1 VQRLWA
7 PWRLKYVTGA
17 AAGES
22 PACVFCAALD
32 RAGPSP
38 YLVFRGEC
46 TFAILNKYPYNN
58 GHLMVVP
65 MRHIA
70 RLADATAAELTEL
83 ITLTRVAEMALTESY
98 GAHGINV
105 GMNLGRPAGA
115 GVVGHLH
122 VHLVPRWDGD
132 TNFMTVVGDTRVVPE
147 EPAAS
152 VARLK
157 PVFERLAAAP
167 SAGDAPCS
175 SS

>member
-1 VQRLWA
+1 MGGKDA
-7 PWRLKYVTGA
+7 
-17 AAGES
+17 
-22 PACVFCAALD
+22 ACVFCAALD
-32 RAGPSP
+32 PASPSP
-38 YLVFRGEC
+38 HVVFRGERV
-46 TFAILNKYPYNN
+46 FVILNKYPYNN

-65 MRHIA
+65 VRHVA
-70 RLADATAAELTEL
+70 RLAEASAEEL
-83 ITLTRVAEMALTESY
+83 IELIKLTQVSESALTESY

-157 PVFERLAAAP
+157 PVFERLTAR
-167 SAGDAPCS
+167 S
-175 SS
+175 

>member
-1 VQRLWA
+1 M
-7 PWRLKYVTGA
+7 TGA
-17 AAGES
+17 AGGGPA
-22 PACVFCAALD
+22 ACVFCAALD
-32 RAGPSP
+32 PAAPSP
-38 YLVFRGEC
+38 HVVFRGAR
-46 TFAILNKYPYNN
+46 TFVILNKYPYNN

-65 MRHIA
+65 TRHVA
-70 RLADATAAELTEL
+70 RLAEASAEELTEL
-83 ITLTRVAEMALTESY
+83 MQLVRAAETALTEAY

-105 GMNLGRPAGA
+105 GMNLGRAAGA

-157 PVFERLAAAP
+157 PVFERLAGA
-167 SAGDAPCS
+167 
-175 SS
+175 

>member
-1 VQRLWA
+1 M
-7 PWRLKYVTGA
+7 TGA
-17 AAGES
+17 AGGE
-22 PACVFCAALD
+22 PAACVFCAALD
-32 RAGPSP
+32 PASPSP
-38 YLVFRGEC
+38 HVVFRGERV
-46 TFAILNKYPYNN
+46 FVILNKYPYNN

-65 MRHIA
+65 VRHVD
-70 RLADATAAELTEL
+70 RLARATAPELTEL
-83 ITLTRVAEMALTESY
+83 ITLTRIAETALTEAY

-147 EPAAS
+147 EPAAG

-157 PVFERLAAAP
+157 PVFERLAAA
-167 SAGDAPCS
+167 S
-175 SS
+175 S

>member
-1 VQRLWA
+1 
-7 PWRLKYVTGA
+7 VTGA
-17 AAGES
+17 AGGEP

-32 RAGPSP
+32 AVAPSP
-38 YLVFRGEC
+38 HVVFVGERI
-46 TFAILNKYPYNN
+46 FVILNKYPYNN

-65 MRHIA
+65 MRHVA
-70 RLADATAAELTEL
+70 RLADASPDELSEL
-83 ITLTRVAEMALTESY
+83 ITLTRVAEMALAETY

-157 PVFERLAAAP
+157 PVFERLTA
-167 SAGDAPCS
+167 S
-175 SS
+175 

>member
-1 VQRLWA
+1 M
-7 PWRLKYVTGA
+7 TGA
-17 AAGES
+17 AGGES

-32 RAGPSP
+32 PAAPSP
-38 YLVFRGEC
+38 HLVFRGELA
-46 TFAILNKYPYNN
+46 FVILNKYPYNN

-65 MRHIA
+65 RRHVG
-70 RLADATAAELTEL
+70 RLAEATAAELTEL
-83 ITLTRVAEMALTESY
+83 IALTRIAEMALTEAY

-115 GVVGHLH
+115 GVPGHLH
-122 VHLVPRWDGD
+122 VHLVPRWEGD

-152 VARLK
+152 VTRLK

-167 SAGDAPCS
+167 
-175 SS
+175 

>member
-1 VQRLWA
+1 M
-7 PWRLKYVTGA
+7 TGA
-17 AAGES
+17 AGGE
-22 PACVFCAALD
+22 PAACVFCAALD
-32 RAGPSP
+32 PASPSP
-38 YLVFRGEC
+38 HVVFRGQRV
-46 TFAILNKYPYNN
+46 FVILNKYPYNN

-65 MRHIA
+65 VRHID
-70 RLADATAAELTEL
+70 RLARATAPELTEL
-83 ITLTRVAEMALTESY
+83 ITLTRVAETALTEAY

-147 EPAAS
+147 EPAAG

-157 PVFERLAAAP
+157 PVFERLAAA
-167 SAGDAPCS
+167 S
-175 SS
+175 

>member
-1 VQRLWA
+1 M
-7 PWRLKYVTGA
+7 TGA
-17 AAGES
+17 AGGGS
-22 PACVFCAALD
+22 PACVFCAAL
-32 RAGPSP
+32 APAAPSP
-38 YLVFRGEC
+38 HVVFRGAR
-46 TFAILNKYPYNN
+46 TFVILNKYPYNN

-65 MRHIA
+65 VRHVA
-70 RLADATAAELTEL
+70 RLAEASAEELTEL
-83 ITLTRVAEMALTESY
+83 IQLTRAAETALTEAY

-105 GMNLGRPAGA
+105 GMNIGRPAGA

-157 PVFERLAAAP
+157 PVFERLAG
-167 SAGDAPCS
+167 S
-175 SS
+175 

>member
-7 PWRLKYVTGA
+7 PWRLEYVTGA
-17 AAGES
+17 AGGES

-32 RAGPSP
+32 PASPSP
-38 YLVFRGEC
+38 YIVFRAER

-65 MRHIA
+65 MRHVA
-70 RLADATAAELTEL
+70 RLADMTTAELTEL
-83 ITLTRVAEMALTESY
+83 ITLTRVAETALTESY
-98 GAHGINV
+98 RAHGINV

-152 VARLK
+152 VARLR

-167 SAGDAPCS
+167 SGGDAPCTS
-175 SS
+175 S

>member
-1 VQRLWA
+1 M
-7 PWRLKYVTGA
+7 TGA
-17 AAGES
+17 ASGES
-22 PACVFCAALD
+22 SACVFCAALEP
-32 RAGPSP
+32 ASPSP
-38 YLVFRGEC
+38 HIVFRGRRI
-46 TFAILNKYPYNN
+46 FVILNKYPYNN

-65 MRHIA
+65 NRHVA
-70 RLADATAAELTEL
+70 RLGEATLPELTEL
-83 ITLTRVAEMALTESY
+83 ITLTQAAETALTEAY

-157 PVFERLAAAP
+157 PVFERLAG
-167 SAGDAPCS
+167 SH
-175 SS
+175 

>member
-1 VQRLWA
+1 M
-7 PWRLKYVTGA
+7 TGA
-17 AAGES
+17 AGGEFPS
-22 PACVFCAALD
+22 CVFCAA
-32 RAGPSP
+32 AAPGGSSP
-38 YLVFRGEC
+38 HVVFRGERV
-46 TFAILNKYPYNN
+46 FVILNKYPYNN

-65 MRHIA
+65 MRHVG
-70 RLADATAAELTEL
+70 RLAEATAAEATEL
-83 ITLTRVAEMALTESY
+83 ITLARVAETALTEAY

-147 EPAAS
+147 APAAS

-167 SAGDAPCS
+167 WESAP
-175 SS
+175 

>member
-1 VQRLWA
+1 M
-7 PWRLKYVTGA
+7 TGA
-17 AAGES
+17 AGADV

-32 RAGPSP
+32 PAGPSP
-38 YLVFRGEC
+38 HVVFRGERV
-46 TFAILNKYPYNN
+46 FVILNKYPYNN

-65 MRHIA
+65 MRHVA
-70 RLADATAAELTEL
+70 RLADASAEELSEL
-83 ITLTRVAEMALTESY
+83 ITLTQVAETALTESY

-157 PVFERLAAAP
+157 PVFERLATG
-167 SAGDAPCS
+167 S
-175 SS
+175 

>member
-1 VQRLWA
+1 MQRLWA
-7 PWRLKYVTGA
+7 PWRLEYVTGA
-17 AAGES
+17 AGGEA

-32 RAGPSP
+32 PAGPSP
-38 YLVFRGEC
+38 HLVFRGDC

-65 MRHIA
+65 MRHVA

-98 GAHGINV
+98 AAHGIV
-105 GMNLGRPAGA
+105 GMNLGRAAGA

-147 EPAAS
+147 EPALS

-157 PVFERLAAAP
+157 PVFERLAAGAV
-167 SAGDAPCS
+167 GDRDAPCS